1 MRVRSNSIARL
12 DWYHALLS
20 ETILECQDPVT
31 GLLPPTG
38 GQWKFGSRDYPG
50 DAWVRDNVYGSLSM
64 WSLALAYSKNADH
77 DDEKA
82 KAFELKQSVVKLMRG
97 LLMSM
102 MQQVEKVEKFKKT
115 QSKDD
120 ALHAKYNY
128 RTGETVVSD
137 HDWGHLQ
144 IDATSLYL
152 LVLAQ
157 MTASGLQIIF
167 TLDEV
172 SFIQNLVFYI
182 EEAYRTPDYGIWER
196 GDKLNHGLP
205 ELNASSIGMAKAALE
220 ALNGLD
226 LFGSRGGPQSVIHVL
241 PDEIQRC
248 KAILQS
254 MLPRESSSKEIAA
267 SVLSVISFPAFA
279 VEDAELVH
287 STRSVIVERLEG
299 KYGCRRFLRD
309 GYMTAL
315 ESPSRLH
322 YEPAE
327 LKIFENVECEWPLF
341 FAYLILDGI
350 YSNNP
355 QQVKKYQD
363 MLDAIIIKDDGVNLM
378 PELYYVPLNKVDL
391 EKEKPHSQPRVL
403 GGKLPHIWSQSLYL
417 VGCLLSEGFLEPG
430 ELDPLNRRHATTPG
444 PDICVQVV
452 ILAENSEVNK
462 VLEDGGI
469 PSQTKDSVRNI
480 KVLPAQCLSHAYQEL
495 GKNDTLGLS
504 GRPYYDI
511 GALGTS
517 SLYRVGSSIFAFT
530 PQAID
535 THQFYL
541 CLDNEL
547 LADVI
552 RTLLEY
558 LKINWTLMGRPTLTL
573 VVNRAMFEPEGFFSS
588 SIGKLL
594 LKIKTGY
601 CAGVRV
607 TLGNLSNFYS
617 TSWIRNLPFLAGN
630 QDFLK
635 KWRPRGARRELL
647 RSPSTSEVQSSTPGN
662 ERRASVHG
670 AVRRSWSVSA
680 YYIQDVTKLRSSSS
694 GSQTDIDFDRLE
706 YAQDELL
713 SPSTSGY
720 SVCSLDDIIK
730 QLEEAESLHSQAD
743 LLHYLHCTVGA
754 EYDTKLGGAQGS
766 TVKKLLEELYEK
778 ACEKKQWSLVRHT
791 AGLLQK
797 RVEDL
802 AEAVTDLLVRE
813 KQLTV
818 GLPKVTIER
827 VIDRPL
833 PPDELHTIIF
843 NICAEDS
850 CNAVLTQELLVYL
863 AMFIRTEPQLF
874 KEMLRIRVGL
884 ITEVIASEMG
894 RLLEGSDVELEDI
907 PELFMNLSP
916 FEMKTLLYHIL
927 SGKEFNV
934 SRDSRR
940 APTDRQVSF
949 MNIDLPKRV
958 GIRKLKKTIK
968 SMNVTKSTSDLL
980 NDDSENEYNHGLGKL
995 GVWIR
1000 RRRVDGALNRIPVD
1014 FYPKLWKIFE
1024 KCAGLSIE
1032 GHYLSNTI
1040 IQEMTPGEMK
1050 FALRV
1055 ESALNCIPQPE
1066 YRQLM
1071 VEALMILSLIVE
1083 TYPDQKLGEI
1093 VAVDEIVREAHTLF
1107 LHDQVKER
1115 GDASLCC
1122 CASSRENQVDC
1133 GGSAGICK
1141 HFYDSAPS
1149 GRYGTM
1155 TYFSQAVAA
1164 RLCLLSHM
1172 KECTIS

>member
-1 MRVRSNSIARL
+1 MRARSNSIAML

-20 ETILECQDPVT
+20 ETILDCQDPVS
-31 GLLPPTG
+31 GLLPPSG
-38 GQWKFGSRDYPG
+38 GLRKFGSHDYPG

-64 WSLALAYSKNADH
+64 WGLALAYSKSADY

-102 MQQVEKVEKFKKT
+102 MQQVQKVEKFKKT

-137 HDWGHLQ
+137 YDWGHLQ

-196 GDKLNHGLP
+196 GDKLNHGQP

-220 ALNGLD
+220 ALDGLD
-226 LFGSRGGPQSVIHVL
+226 LFGSRGSLQSVIHVL

-279 VEDAELVH
+279 VEDAELVNL
-287 STRSVIVERLEG
+287 TRSIIIDKLQG
-299 KYGCRRFLRD
+299 MYGCRRFLRD
-309 GYMTAL
+309 GYMTSL
-315 ESPSRLH
+315 ENPSRLH

-327 LKIFENVECEWPLF
+327 LKIFENVECEWPMF
-341 FAYLILDGI
+341 FAYLILDGV
-350 YSNNP
+350 YSNNEE
-355 QQVKKYQD
+355 QVQKYQK
-363 MLDAIIIKDDGVNLM
+363 MLDNVLISNNNVNLV
-378 PELYYVPLNKVDL
+378 PELYYVPYDKVEL
-391 EKEKPHSQPRVL
+391 EKINMHSQIRVA
-403 GGKLPHIWSQSLYL
+403 GGKLPHIWSQSLYI
-417 VGCLLSEGFLEPG
+417 VSGLLAQGFLEPG

-444 PDICVQVV
+444 ADICVQVV
-452 ILAENSEVNK
+452 ILAENNAINEA
-462 VLEDGGI
+462 LEGAGI
-469 PSQTKDSVRNI
+469 PSQTKHSVRNI
-480 KVLPAQCLSHAYQEL
+480 KVLPAHCLSHAYEEL
-495 GKNDTLGLS
+495 GKNKTLGLS
-504 GRPYYDI
+504 GRPFHDI
-511 GALGTS
+511 GALGTA
-517 SLYRVGSSIFAFT
+517 SLYRVGSEIFAFT

-547 LADVI
+547 LVNI
-552 RTLLEY
+552 ITTLLEY

-573 VVNRAMFEPEGFFSS
+573 VVNQAMFEPDDFFSS
-588 SIGKLL
+588 TIGKLL

-607 TLGNLSNFYS
+607 TMGHLSSFYS
-617 TSWIRNLPFLAGN
+617 TSCIRNLTFLAGN
-630 QDFLK
+630 QEFLK
-635 KWRPRGARRELL
+635 KWRPKKSRRELL
-647 RSPSTSEVQSSTPGN
+647 RSPSSVGN
-662 ERRASVHG
+662 NGMRRPSVLQG
-670 AVRRSWSVSA
+670 IVRRSWSVSA
-680 YYIQDVTKLRSSSS
+680 YYKQDLSMSRSSSRDD
-694 GSQTDIDFDRLE
+694 SQSEIDFEHPE
-706 YAQDELL
+706 YTGSASDE
-713 SPSTSGY
+713 PFSTTKMAHTV
-720 SVCSLDDIIK
+720 SVDDIIK
-730 QLEEAESLHSQAD
+730 QLEETESLHSQAD
-743 LLHYLHCTVGA
+743 FLHYLHMTVGA
-754 EYDTKLGGAQGS
+754 DFDTKLGGSHGS

-778 ACEKKQWSLVRHT
+778 ACEKRHWSLVRHT

-802 AEAVTDLLVRE
+802 AENVTDLLVRE
-813 KQLTV
+813 KQITV
-818 GLPKVTIER
+818 GLPKITTER

-833 PPDELHTIIF
+833 PPDELQTIIY
-843 NICAEDS
+843 NISAEDS

-884 ITEVIASEMG
+884 ITEVIASEMA
-894 RLLEGSDVELEDI
+894 RLMEGDEFEHEGI

-934 SRDSRR
+934 SR
-940 APTDRQVSF
+940 TTERQISF

-958 GIRKLKKTIK
+958 GIKNLKKTIK
-968 SMNVTKSTSDLL
+968 SMHSSNTADLL
-980 NDDSENEYNHGLGKL
+980 NMNE
-995 GVWIR
+995 
-1000 RRRVDGALNRIPVD
+1000 
-1014 FYPKLWKIFE
+1014 E
-1024 KCAGLSIE
+1024 K
-1032 GHYLSNTI
+1032 
-1040 IQEMTPGEMK
+1040 M
-1050 FALRV
+1050 
-1055 ESALNCIPQPE
+1055 ES
-1066 YRQLM
+1066 
-1071 VEALMILSLIVE
+1071 
-1083 TYPDQKLGEI
+1083 
-1093 VAVDEIVREAHTLF
+1093 
-1107 LHDQVKER
+1107 
-1115 GDASLCC
+1115 
-1122 CASSRENQVDC
+1122 
-1133 GGSAGICK
+1133 
-1141 HFYDSAPS
+1141 
-1149 GRYGTM
+1149 
-1155 TYFSQAVAA
+1155 
-1164 RLCLLSHM
+1164 
-1172 KECTIS
+1172 